1 MFLNSNSRLNYD
13 DTIITQN
20 EIINKK
26 ALHYTLN
33 TVKQPN
39 RDVSIGLSEPNI
51 HTFGSVAIQ
60 DKVDDNSSMLL
71 NKSQSTINRSKST
84 LQEPIFSSSES
95 TYKGRGMGNPS
106 LETVL
111 KKGEYYRDKK
121 FATKV
126 NEKTGE
132 VIKDF
137 PLLDNVK
144 RTLAKPSNFV
154 ENKTS
159 TDWIRG
165 GIPTRE
171 ISKYS

>member
-1 MFLNSNSRLNYD
+1 MFLNNNSRLHYD
-13 DTIITQN
+13 DMNITQN
-20 EIINKK
+20 ELINKK
-26 ALHYTLN
+26 AMNYTLN
-33 TVKQPN
+33 SVKQIN
-39 RDVSIGLSEPNI
+39 TDANIALREPDI
-51 HTFGSVAIQ
+51 HTFGAVAIQ
-60 DKVDDNSSMLL
+60 EKVEANSSMLL
-71 NKSQSTINRSKST
+71 NKDQNTINRSKST
-84 LQEPIFSSSES
+84 IQEPVFASSDS
-95 TYKGRGMGNPS
+95 TYKGRGMGNAS

-137 PLLDNVK
+137 PLLNNV
-144 RTLAKPSNFV
+144 RNTLAKPSNFV
-154 ENKTS
+154 EKS
-159 TDWIRG
+159 SSEWVRG

>member
-1 MFLNSNSRLNYD
+1 MFLNTNSRLHYD
-13 DTIITQN
+13 DTNITQN

-26 ALHYTLN
+26 AMNYTLN
-33 TVKQPN
+33 TVKQIN
-39 RDVSIGLSEPNI
+39 RDANVSLSEPNI
-51 HTFGSVAIQ
+51 HTFGSVAIK
-60 DKVDDNSSMLL
+60 DNVDADSSMLL
-71 NKSQSTINRSKST
+71 NKNQSTINRGKST
-84 LQEPIFSSSES
+84 LQEPIFASSDS

-106 LETVL
+106 LEIVL

-137 PLLDNVK
+137 PLLPNV
-144 RTLAKPSNFV
+144 RSTLAKPSNFV
-154 ENKTS
+154 ETRSS
-159 TDWIRG
+159 TDWVRG

-171 ISKYS
+171 ISKY

>member
-1 MFLNSNSRLNYD
+1 MFLNNNSRLHYD
-13 DTIITQN
+13 DMNITQN

-26 ALHYTLN
+26 AMDYTLN
-33 TVKQPN
+33 TVKQVN
-39 RDVSIGLSEPNI
+39 NDVKISLSEPDI

-60 DKVDDNSSMLL
+60 EKIQENSSILL
-71 NKSQSTINRSKST
+71 NKSQNTINRSRT
-84 LQEPIFSSSES
+84 TIQEPLFASSES

-121 FATKV
+121 FTTKV

-137 PLLDNVK
+137 PLLSNVK
-144 RTLAKPSNFV
+144 NTLAKPSNFV
-154 ENKTS
+154 ETKSS
-159 TDWIRG
+159 TDWVRG

-171 ISKYS
+171 ISKYA